1 MRPAAGFT
9 LIEVL
14 VTTAIMALLL
24 GLAAPSFTPLLERW
38 RVQQTVGDMASSMQ
52 LARSE
57 AIKRGG
63 SILIQANAGTDWG
76 TGWHVFLD
84 VNTDRAQAA
93 CAPLEIP
100 NECDLQVTSAPTLL
114 DVSLTGSTGGITV
127 DRWGMMSHTGSG
139 SNAPTAMSFEFK
151 PKGKTLADNS
161 AFKLCMNA
169 SGRLAR
175 KKGSDTC

>member
-9 LIEVL
+9 LIEVM

-38 RVQQTVGDMASSMQ
+38 RVQQTVGDMASTMQ

-63 SILIQANAGTDWG
+63 NILIKANTGTDWS
-76 TGWHVFLD
+76 TGWRVFLD

-100 NECDLQVTSAPTLL
+100 NECDLQVTSAPTLM
-114 DVSLTGSTGGITV
+114 DVALAGSTGGITV

-151 PKGKTLADNS
+151 PKGKTLTDTNA
-161 AFKLCMNA
+161 AKLCMNA